1 MRKVNKMLMATV
13 SILLCLV
20 LISTSVVSGIY
31 AKFVIT
37 KSGDATVSLKAFG
50 VTLRVSPGTN
60 LPAGTV
66 VSPTQINAN
75 TLSVT
80 VTGVR
85 LAPGDFVDDVV
96 IFQVGG
102 SPNVQKVDFKL
113 VVDISNDSSYYLGYQ
128 SDLPIP
134 GIDSIGRADYYSPI
148 GFTAKTAATGGR
160 VVVLRPWEVVG
171 TYADYRIALAQGI
184 DDRLPSLGFSRSSNT
199 ITSRI
204 WNTGSTAF
212 NFNYLSFG
220 FNCYLNGDPQAPD
233 DKHPKDEAEAHM
245 IQTFLQAQ
253 ENATTYGPAT
263 ITVTYTVTLEQGF

>member
-31 AKFVIT
+31 AKFVTT
-37 KSGDATVSLKAFG
+37 KSGDAIVSLKAFG
-50 VTLRVSPGTN
+50 VTLSVSPGTN

-66 VSPTQINAN
+66 VSPTQIDAN

-80 VTGVR
+80 VTGMQ

-102 SPNVQKVDFKL
+102 TPNVSNVDFKL
-113 VVDISNDSSYYLGYQ
+113 NVDIPADGSYWLGVDA
-128 SDLPIP
+128 DLP
-134 GIDSIGRADYYSPI
+134 GITVTGPTDYYSPI
-148 GFTAKTAATGGR
+148 GFTVKTAEDSER
-160 VVVLRPWEVVG
+160 VFALHPWEVVG
-171 TYADYRIALAQGI
+171 TNVNYRSAIAQGI
-184 DDRLPSLGFSRSSNT
+184 IDNLRSLGFTGYSNT

-204 WNTGSTAF
+204 WNKDSTALK
-212 NFNYLSFG
+212 FNYLSFG
-220 FNCYLNGDPQAPD
+220 FNCYLDGPPNAPAGRDPEN
-233 DKHPKDEAEAHM
+233 EAEAHM
-245 IQTFLQAQ
+245 IQTYLQAQ
-253 ENATTYGPAT
+253 ENSAT

>member
-31 AKFVIT
+31 AKFVTT
-37 KSGDATVSLKAFG
+37 KSGNATVSLKAFG

-66 VSPTQINAN
+66 VSPTQIDAN

-102 SPNVQKVDFKL
+102 APNVQKVDFKL
-113 VVDISNDSSYYLGYQ
+113 VVDISNDSSYYLGNAT
-128 SDLPIP
+128 LLP
-134 GIDSIGRADYYSPI
+134 GITGIGNAQYYSPI
-148 GFTAKTAATGGR
+148 GFTAKTATNSAR

-204 WNTGSTAF
+204 WDTGSTAF

-233 DKHPKDEAEAHM
+233 GKHPKDEAEAHM

-263 ITVTYTVTLEQGF
+263 ITVTYTVTLEQG